1 MPLTGA
7 SRGTTWKSAG
17 PAGMEMGD
25 DFTLSAFS
33 VCAQPSRHKW
43 ALVRS
48 IDKGGSSVTA
58 DVPQLPE
65 GGQVVIAQRTQ
76 FKVAV
81 QLTSFA

>member
-1 MPLTGA
+1 M
-7 SRGTTWKSAG
+7 K
-17 PAGMEMGD
+17 MGD

-33 VCAQPSRHKW
+33 VCAQPSHHKR

-58 DVPQLPE
+58 HWPQLPE
-65 GGQVVIAQRTQ
+65 SGQVVIAQRTQ

-81 QLTSFA
+81 QLTGFAESLLGGLDGPSV

>member
-1 MPLTGA
+1 
-7 SRGTTWKSAG
+7 
-17 PAGMEMGD
+17 MEERRSGRNGIGD

-33 VCAQPSRHKW
+33 VCAQPSHCKG

>member
-25 DFTLSAFS
+25 DFTLIAFS
-33 VCAQPSRHKW
+33 VCAQSSHSKR

-58 DVPQLPE
+58 DAPQLPE

-76 FKVAV
+76 F
-81 QLTSFA
+81 